1 MIEQIAEAR
10 LLVEDDDH
18 HQRIFPPIGLFSANP
33 RDARILRDRCQ
44 PRTN

>member
-18 HQRIFPPIGLFSANP
+18 HQRIFPPIELLSANP
-33 RDARILRDRCQ
+33 RDARILRDHCQ
-44 PRTN
+44 SRTN